1 VDYIRKIESEEEL
14 SSHEEQFAD
23 VLSRAFYNDPY
34 YLWIMPN
41 DKRRMAQL
49 HWWMKILLRY
59 TLMYGSIHHTED
71 HKGIAM
77 WVGPDRP
84 VVDDVKILSMGVVMY
99 PFKIGI
105 RNFLRVLDIS
115 GQWNKEH
122 KKLSKRHY
130 YLMVIAVEPEFQGK
144 GIGSRLMQV
153 GLTRV
158 DDEKLECY
166 LETVTEEDVEFYKKH
181 NFDIVLN
188 KGFGVDN
195 QYWLMTR
202 APLK

>member
-1 VDYIRKIESEEEL
+1 MDYIRKIESKEEL
-14 SSHEEQFAD
+14 SSHEDEFAH
-23 VLSRAFYNDPY
+23 VLSRAFYDDPY

-49 HWWMKILLRY
+49 HWWMRILLRY
-59 TLMYGSIHHTED
+59 TLLYGSIHHTED

-77 WVGPDRP
+77 WVGPDEP
-84 VVDDVKILSMGVVMY
+84 VLNDVKILSMGLVMY

-115 GQWNKEH
+115 GQWSKEH
-122 KKLSKRHY
+122 KRLRKRHY
-130 YLMVIAVEPEFQGK
+130 YLMVIGVEPEFQGK

-153 GLTRV
+153 GLDRA
-158 DDEKLECY
+158 DDEELECY

-181 NFDIVLN
+181 DFDIILN
-188 KGFGVDN
+188 SGFGVND

>member
-1 VDYIRKIESEEEL
+1 MDYIRKIESKEEL
-14 SSHEEQFAD
+14 SSHEGEFAN
-23 VLSRAFYNDPY
+23 VLSRAFYDDPY

-41 DKRRMAQL
+41 GKRRMAQL
-49 HWWMKILLRY
+49 LWWMKILLRY
-59 TLMYGSIHHTED
+59 TLIYGSIHFTED

-77 WVGPDRP
+77 WVGPDEP
-84 VVDDVKILSMGVVMY
+84 VLDDVKILSMGLIMY

-130 YLMVIAVEPEFQGK
+130 YLMVIGVEPEFQGK

-153 GLTRV
+153 GLNRA
-158 DDEKLECY
+158 DDEELECY

-181 NFDIVLN
+181 DFDIILN
-188 KGFGVDN
+188 RGFAVNN

>member
-1 VDYIRKIESEEEL
+1 MDYIRKIESNEEL
-14 SSHEEQFAD
+14 SSHEDEFAD
-23 VLSRAFYNDPY
+23 VLSRAFYDDPY

-49 HWWMKILLRY
+49 HWWMRILLRY
-59 TLMYGSIHHTED
+59 TLLYGSIHHTED

-77 WVGPDRP
+77 WVGPDEP
-84 VVDDVKILSMGVVMY
+84 VLNDVKILSMGLVMY

-115 GQWNKEH
+115 GQWSKEH

-130 YLMVIAVEPEFQGK
+130 YLMVIGVEPEFQGK

-153 GLTRV
+153 GLDRA
-158 DDEKLECY
+158 DDEELECY

-181 NFDIVLN
+181 DFDIILN
-188 KGFGVDN
+188 SGFGVND

>member
-1 VDYIRKIESEEEL
+1 MDYVRTIESEEEL
-14 SSHEEQFAD
+14 SSHEDGFAA

-41 DKRRMAQL
+41 DERRMAQL

-59 TLMYGSIHHTED
+59 TFIYGSIHHTED

-77 WVGPDRP
+77 WVGPDEP
-84 VVDDVKILSMGVVMY
+84 VLHDVKILSMGVIMY
-99 PFKIGI
+99 PFKIGV

-122 KKLSKRHY
+122 KKLAKQHY
-130 YLMVIAVEPEFQGK
+130 YLMVIGVEPEFQGK
-144 GIGSRLMQV
+144 GIGSRLMRV
-153 GLTRV
+153 GLDRA
-158 DDEKLECY
+158 DDAGLECY
-166 LETVTEEDVEFYKKH
+166 LETVTEEDVAFYRKRD
-181 NFDIVLN
+181 FDIIVN
-188 KGFGVDN
+188 RGFGVN
-195 QYWLMTR
+195 SEYWLMTR

>member
-1 VDYIRKIESEEEL
+1 MDYIRKIESKEEL
-14 SSHEEQFAD
+14 SSHEDEFAD

-59 TLMYGSIHHTED
+59 TLLYGSIHHTED

-77 WVGPDRP
+77 WVGPDEP
-84 VVDDVKILSMGVVMY
+84 VIDDVKILSMGVVMY
-99 PFKIGI
+99 PLKIGI

-115 GQWNKEH
+115 GQWKREH
-122 KKLSKRHY
+122 KKRSERHY
-130 YLMVIAVEPEFQGK
+130 YLMVIGVEPEFQGT

-153 GLTRV
+153 GLNRA
-158 DDEKLECY
+158 DDENLECY

-181 NFDIVLN
+181 NFDVVLN
-188 KGFGVDN
+188 RGFGVNN